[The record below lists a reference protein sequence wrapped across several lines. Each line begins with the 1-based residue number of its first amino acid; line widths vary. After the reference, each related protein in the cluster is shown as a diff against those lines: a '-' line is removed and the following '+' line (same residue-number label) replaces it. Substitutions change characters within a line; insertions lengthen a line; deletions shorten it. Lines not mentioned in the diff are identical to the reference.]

1 MLLPNFVCSHSHLTW
16 SWESDIWQTQKQR
29 ERNEQKKRT
38 RKCWKMKRIRQHE
51 GTKFQKSSSQ
61 QTKSKHLSP
70 DNPRNKN
77 EKMFGTEDVDNK
89 GSFPER
95 APPSIFI
102 YLLSFY
108 IYFSFSLCVFVRRLS
123 KAFHRQICDEMALFR
138 CHLRR
143 YNHHC
148 SNPNRNTCFNW
159 FVICENDKNKQKIVS
174 PIRKTFQLCLT
185 VLFILSPTKEL
196 LAWIRLPSGR
206 PRREQCDQLKV
217 AKLL

>member
-1 MLLPNFVCSHSHLTW
+1 MNRRRGHENVERWKELGNM
-16 SWESDIWQTQKQR
+16 K
-29 ERNEQKKRT
+29 ERNFKSHHHNKQKANT
-38 RKCWKMKRIRQHE
+38 FLRIIQE
-51 GTKFQKSSSQ
+51 T
-61 QTKSKHLSP
+61 
-70 DNPRNKN
+70 KN

-108 IYFSFSLCVFVRRLS
+108 IYFSFSLCVFIRRLS

-196 LAWIRLPSGR
+196 LAWIRLLSGR